1 MGPLLFLIYINDI
14 ELAST
19 YFNILIYADDTTLS
33 RSLTVDDFKNIVL
46 LNLTLNAELGKIS
59 TWLKVNKLSLNAKK
73 SQFMLFRRSTR
84 KFDIPQ
90 IKIDNTPL
98 KNIDS
103 FNFLGITLQKDL
115 KWETHINNI
124 SCKIAKTLG
133 IMNKLKHYVPKHILL
148 TIYSSLVL
156 PYIHYGILLWGYN
169 KNRIFKLQKRAV
181 RIITLSNYISHSEPI
196 FKTLN
201 LLNIDDIHKMNQYK
215 FIHKLYNSSLPAYFN
230 SLPLTSLSDIRQ
242 HNTRNKFSSSP

>member
-59 TWLKVNKLSLNAKK
+59 TWLEVNKLSLNAKK

-133 IMNKLKHYVPKHILL
+133 IMN
-148 TIYSSLVL
+148 
-156 PYIHYGILLWGYN
+156 
-169 KNRIFKLQKRAV
+169 
-181 RIITLSNYISHSEPI
+181 
-196 FKTLN
+196 
-201 LLNIDDIHKMNQYK
+201 
-215 FIHKLYNSSLPAYFN
+215 
-230 SLPLTSLSDIRQ
+230 
-242 HNTRNKFSSSP
+242 

>member
-1 MGPLLFLIYINDI
+1 MLRNH
-14 ELAST
+14 
-19 YFNILIYADDTTLS
+19 
-33 RSLTVDDFKNIVL
+33 
-46 LNLTLNAELGKIS
+46 NLCFS
-59 TWLKVNKLSLNAKK
+59 
-73 SQFMLFRRSTR
+73 RRSTR

-98 KNIDS
+98 KNIES

-169 KNRIFKLQKRAV
+169 KNRIFKLQ
-181 RIITLSNYISHSEPI
+181 
-196 FKTLN
+196 
-201 LLNIDDIHKMNQYK
+201 
-215 FIHKLYNSSLPAYFN
+215 
-230 SLPLTSLSDIRQ
+230 
-242 HNTRNKFSSSP
+242 